1 MSPLAAA
8 SILSILL
15 HTTGLEEGAP
25 AIPHEAT
32 TGLEDRLWRAAVDAT
47 ELAAIRTVERDAE
60 RDRAAK
66 LEKRLVECE
75 QAPPVEVEV
84 TVERLPSWAYG
95 VFVGALGLGVALGV
109 ALGR

>member
-15 HTTGLEEGAP
+15 HTTGLEEGELASS
-25 AIPHEAT
+25 HGAT
-32 TGLEDRLWRAAVDAT
+32 TSLEDRLWRAAVDAT

-84 TVERLPSWAYG
+84 ERFPSWAYG